1 MSKYYFKRRV
11 TSTEEIVEVTKLS
24 GAIFVTKDG
33 RKFREEQLDTF
44 NTTEIKVENAQKSI
58 PYFIIDELDDLLKN
72 YIPPHVLITM
82 LPTGRDTP
90 MYLGTYI
97 SPMSN
102 DEWTI
107 RINDWWGD
115 RSQNEVI
122 RHSTVKGIT
131 TWENVIYYSI
141 RDVFKLINARY
152 PGDPY
157 IIKTLKTIRSFIP
170 NYFEN
175 KEFFKREYKEIYEEE
190 LVHGK

>member
-1 MSKYYFKRRV
+1 
-11 TSTEEIVEVTKLS
+11 
-24 GAIFVTKDG
+24 
-33 RKFREEQLDTF
+33 
-44 NTTEIKVENAQKSI
+44 
-58 PYFIIDELDDLLKN
+58 
-72 YIPPHVLITM
+72 
-82 LPTGRDTP
+82 
-90 MYLGTYI
+90 
-97 SPMSN
+97 MSN